1 MARSSGKISRNG
13 LANYK
18 RLSEETGVPV
28 DKLRIWFLR
37 NTAGLREL
45 ALSELEPPVW
55 VLAEAKAA
63 VEKHLAG

>member
-1 MARSSGKISRNG
+1 MASKTKIDRDG

-18 RLSEETGVPV
+18 RLSAETGVPV

-37 NTAGLREL
+37 DTAGLRGL
-45 ALSELEPPVW
+45 ALSGLEPPVW

-63 VEKHLAG
+63 VERHQGG